1 MQGRFTAGPPDRGSR
16 PRDADREQMNDDLLA
31 RAHTGHASEN
41 ELTEVL
47 AWRRRSAENE
57 RRYRTVG
64 RLLGLASRA
73 DRDRGPGRPPT
84 AAEIIAAAEEVP
96 KAGAGGPRIVRPSRA
111 GRTWGVAS
119 LTAAAMILLF
129 LAASH
134 LMRVTPAA
142 PPAGAVQQF
151 VTGPT
156 DQATVVLADGTV
168 VRLAPE
174 SRLLIP
180 AASGPRDVTLVGRAY
195 FAVTHDEFRPFTVRT
210 GSGEVRVLGTRFALD
225 ASVEDMRLVVVQ
237 GRVAVAGINDD
248 EEVLVTHNQMARV
261 IRGSL
266 LPVVEVPDPAIL
278 ADWVGIF
285 LAFQDTPLRD
295 AAREIEREYGVT
307 IEISDP
313 ELADRTITAWF
324 ADWTLPEVMEVV
336 CMVAN
341 ARCEARESVIT
352 ITPTVPSDPTG
363 D

>member
-1 MQGRFTAGPPDRGSR
+1 
-16 PRDADREQMNDDLLA
+16 MNDDLLA
-31 RAHTGHASEN
+31 RALTGRASET
-41 ELTEVL
+41 ELAEVL

-73 DRDRGPGRPPT
+73 DRDREPGRAPT
-84 AAEIIAAAEEVP
+84 AAEIIAAADEVP
-96 KAGAGGPRIVRPSRA
+96 NTGAGGPRIARASRA
-111 GRTWGVAS
+111 GRVWRVAA
-119 LTAAAMILLF
+119 LAAAAMILVV

-134 LMRVTPAA
+134 LMRSNAA

-180 AASGPRDVTLVGRAY
+180 AGSGPRDVTLVGRAY
-195 FAVTHDEFRPFTVRT
+195 FAVTHDESRPFTVRT
-210 GSGEVRVLGTRFALD
+210 GSGEVRVLGTRFAVD

-266 LPVVEVPDPAIL
+266 LPVVEVPDPTIL

-313 ELADRTITAWF
+313 ALADRTITAWF
-324 ADWTLPEVMEVV
+324 ADWALTDVMEVV

-341 ARCEARESVIT
+341 ARCEAGDSIIT
-352 ITPTVPSDPTG
+352 ITPAIPSDPTG
-363 D
+363 G